1 MDSKF
6 PRTGER
12 QNQHQHQHERRQRRH
27 YQHPLRHQ
35 DQHQHQPESL
45 TQTWREIYSPQSHIN
60 YWLKLAE
67 TRFAVVSGYSN
78 PRGMVAYA
86 GRRYVVPLSAVT
98 SKACNSSGDNS
109 RNRPRDK

>member
-12 QNQHQHQHERRQRRH
+12 HNQHQHQHERRQRRH

-35 DQHQHQPESL
+35 DQPESL

-98 SKACNSSGDNS
+98 SKACNSSEDNS
-109 RNRPRDK
+109 RNCPRDR